1 MLNLI
6 FFDEWGKKTSLET
19 EYVQATLPLGEVTIY
34 EGHASLIS
42 RCSGDIFYG
51 SEDGKESIHVGKGT
65 IQIGSKEVTILKD

>member
-42 RCSGDIFYG
+42 RCSGNVFYAT
-51 SEDGKESIHVGKGT
+51 EDGKESIQVGKGT
-65 IQIGSKEVTILKD
+65 IQVGLKDVTILKD